1 MKKYI
6 YKSLLIFAVPLVIFG
21 SCKKINPVAGVE
33 EIVDAT
39 FTKASVSVQFIDAK
53 TGVQLDLNGNEDI
66 KVNISGRNASDVV
79 TNINTT
85 MFNADYGV
93 MGLVLREGVV
103 PSLTNQIE
111 FSIHATATGYLPA
124 STQINVLQEGHQHIL
139 IKMAKITDAPDGL
152 SLAQGTINGVPASG
166 IIASAFDLSPSVI
179 PSTGTS
185 AYFNMPAGTKLMDKN
200 NAAVSGNIT
209 GTLAYFNPMDD
220 GARDLFPGDY
230 SKSQL
235 NDGQGVSFNP
245 IGWVDMSLVSSNG
258 KEIKNFGSSA
268 SMTISIPD
276 GYKNFENQDITA
288 GMSFGVYSYDET
300 TSTWNHESDE
310 VVVLNST
317 TGKLEVTF
325 DMDHLSIWQVADKKN
340 ISNSYS
346 YNAVTFQGA
355 CPDYFNNA
363 SDIMYEFNS
372 RSGRERYEQA
382 VISLNKTI
390 YIVSVHQ
397 NNVPYGP
404 WNAQYKWYK
413 KDNPSD
419 FITASAEYNANPTVQ
434 LPASWCPTETAKE
447 FKIKLTTSC
456 PSNPGRKIKPQCFV
470 YAFEE
475 GQISS
480 TWIPVGEMKNGE
492 LMTSTGTLKKNKKYT
507 LMTIYNNKIVALTG
521 TLQPFNLGAVTIDG
535 NDVDLSRPLTST
547 ECTYLTSVIGG

>member
-1 MKKYI
+1 MKKYF
-6 YKSLLIFAVPLVIFG
+6 YRSLVLLALPAVIFG
-21 SCKKINPVAGVE
+21 SCKKINPVEGIE

-39 FTKASVSVQFIDAK
+39 FTKASISVQFIDAK
-53 TGVQLDLNGNEDI
+53 TGVQLDLTGNENI
-66 KVNISGRNASDVV
+66 KVAVNGRNASDIV

-85 MFNADYGV
+85 MFEADYGV
-93 MGLVLREGVV
+93 MAMVVRDGVV
-103 PSLTNQIE
+103 PSLSNQIE
-111 FSIHATATGYLPA
+111 FSIHATANGYLPA
-124 STQINVLQEGHQHIL
+124 SEQINIVQEGHQHIL
-139 IKMAKITDAPDGL
+139 IKMVKISDAPDGIA
-152 SLAQGTINGVPASG
+152 LAQGTISSVPASG
-166 IIASAFDLSPSVI
+166 ITASTFDLSPAAI
-179 PSTGTS
+179 PSTGTT
-185 AYFNMPAGTKLMDKN
+185 ATFTLPAGTKLMDKN
-200 NAAVSGNIT
+200 NVAVSGTIN
-209 GTLAYFNPMDD
+209 GTLAYFNPNEGDAKD
-220 GARDLFPGDY
+220 YFPGDFA
-230 SKSQL
+230 KAQL
-235 NDGQGVSFNP
+235 NDGQAVSFKP
-245 IGWVDMSLVSSNG
+245 VGWVDMSLTSSTG

-276 GYKNFENQDITA
+276 GTTNMDGDVITA
-288 GMSFGVYSYDET
+288 GMTFGVYSFDET

-310 VVVLNST
+310 VVTLNLS

-325 DMDHLSIWQVADKKN
+325 EMTHLSVWQVANRVN
-340 ISNSYS
+340 IATYYS
-346 YNAVTFQGA
+346 YNAVTFQGG
-355 CPDYFNNA
+355 CPDYFHNA
-363 SDIMYEFNS
+363 TDIGFKFTSIYGTEH
-372 RSGRERYEQA
+372 SGQA
-382 VISLNKTI
+382 VIRLDKTM
-390 YIVSVHQ
+390 YLVSVHQ
-397 NNVPYGP
+397 TKVPYGP
-404 WNAQYKWYK
+404 FNAQYRWYK

-521 TLQPFNLGAVTIDG
+521 TLQPLDLGSVTIDG
-535 NDVDLSRPLTST
+535 NEIDLSRSLTNI